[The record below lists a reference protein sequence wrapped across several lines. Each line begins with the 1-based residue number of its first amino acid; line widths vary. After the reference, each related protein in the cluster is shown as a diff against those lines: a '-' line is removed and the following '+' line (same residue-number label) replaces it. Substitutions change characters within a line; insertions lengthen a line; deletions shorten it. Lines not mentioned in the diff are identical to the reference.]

1 MAKKPAK
8 SVSSE
13 VLPSR
18 HAMAQIVKGDPYY
31 RSMSNYAKKTPADA
45 SGLGPMMLMRMFGG
59 R

>member
-8 SVSSE
+8 STASE

-18 HAMAQIVKGDPYY
+18 HALSQIVKGDPYY
-31 RSMSNYAKKTPADA
+31 RSMNNYAKKTPADA
-45 SGLGPMMLMRMFGG
+45 SGLAQMSLMRMFGG

>member
-13 VLPSR
+13 VLPNR
-18 HAMAQIVKGDPYY
+18 HALAQITKGDPYY
-31 RSMSNYAKKTPADA
+31 RSINNYAKKTPADA
-45 SGLGPMMLMRMFGG
+45 SGLAQISLMRMFGG

>member
-45 SGLGPMMLMRMFGG
+45 SGVGSMMLMRMFGG

>member
-18 HAMAQIVKGDPYY
+18 HALAQIVKGDPYY

-45 SGLGPMMLMRMFGG
+45 SGLAQMSLMRMFGG

>member
-8 SVSSE
+8 SVASE

-18 HAMAQIVKGDPYY
+18 LAMAQIVKGDPYY
-31 RSMSNYAKKTPADA
+31 RSMSNYAKKSPADA
-45 SGLGPMMLMRMFGG
+45 SGVAQMHLMRLFGG

>member
-1 MAKKPAK
+1 MAKKPSK

-31 RSMSNYAKKTPADA
+31 RSMNNYAKKTPADA
-45 SGLGPMMLMRMFGG
+45 SGVGPMMLMRMFGG

>member
-18 HAMAQIVKGDPYY
+18 HALSQIVKGDPYF
-31 RSMSNYAKKTPADA
+31 RSISNYAKKTPADA
-45 SGLGPMMLMRMFGG
+45 SGLAQMNLMRMFGG